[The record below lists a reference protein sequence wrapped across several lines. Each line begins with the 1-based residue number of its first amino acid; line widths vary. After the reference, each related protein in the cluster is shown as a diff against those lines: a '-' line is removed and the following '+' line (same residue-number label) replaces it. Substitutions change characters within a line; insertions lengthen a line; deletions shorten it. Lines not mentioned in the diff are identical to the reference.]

1 MSQIFEYE
9 SVRCSFEDV
18 PKFLDTFFAK
28 HTDGDGAAVVELRA
42 PLGDLKL
49 EHDVLVTLSPLPA
62 YTGYERLAIRWVP
75 TGHGPYP
82 TFEGVLCVSDEG
94 SGFSRLAIDG
104 SYRPPFGAA
113 GALFDAALGKKL
125 AESAVRE
132 LLTNLKAAIEGS
144 ELAEVALHH

>member
-1 MSQIFEYE
+1 MSQIHEFE
-9 SVRCSFEDV
+9 SVRCPFDDV

-28 HTDGDGAAVVELRA
+28 QTDEDGAAVVELRA

-49 EHDVLVTLSPLPA
+49 EHDVLVTLSPLPP

-82 TFEGVLCVSDEG
+82 TFEGVLSVGDEG
-94 SGFSRLAIDG
+94 SGFSRLDIDG
-104 SYRPPFGAA
+104 SYQPPFGAA
-113 GALFDAALGKKL
+113 GALFDAALGKRL

-132 LLTNLKAAIEGS
+132 LLANLKQSLEAPELVEAAAS
-144 ELAEVALHH
+144 